1 MPHFVLFVGDLAV
14 LNAPRHSEVLFSV
27 PKRKMAVK
35 CLLEKVCVGEASSGL
50 SCSAVGPEFMLMNQQ
65 SRHPSF
71 YCPSQIP
78 RLANRR
84 PVAALRP
91 TKGSWVEAS

>member
-50 SCSAVGPEFMLMNQQ
+50 RCSAVGPEFSVNQ
-65 SRHPSF
+65 STM
-71 YCPSQIP
+71 YSQYGVFKQ
-78 RLANRR
+78 NH
-84 PVAALRP
+84 
-91 TKGSWVEAS
+91 T